1 MDQSLWALMISAAFF
16 CATMTMTPGPNNI
29 LLAQSGANFGVRATL
44 PHILG
49 IRMGQSIL
57 HLSILLG
64 LGALFE
70 SWPVLHQILKYL
82 SIAYLLYLAYRVA
95 SSSVAGDEDK
105 KDARP
110 MSLKEAA
117 LFQWVNPKSW
127 MATITLCSAFTVTGE
142 GYWLSAILGMLVF
155 NLVGF
160 PASFTWVFIGAA
172 IRNKLNTAKRRMH
185 FNWGMGFLLIAS
197 IPMVVH

>member
-29 LLAQSGANFGVRATL
+29 FLAQSGANFGVRATL
-44 PHILG
+44 PHIVG

-82 SIAYLLYLAYRVA
+82 SIAYLVYLAYRVA
-95 SSSVAGDEDK
+95 SSSVAGDENFD
-105 KDARP
+105 DARP

-127 MATITLCSAFTVTGE
+127 MATITLCSAFYRCG
-142 GYWLSAILGMLVF
+142 GGILVECH
-155 NLVGF
+155 
-160 PASFTWVFIGAA
+160 IGHA
-172 IRNKLNTAKRRMH
+172 
-185 FNWGMGFLLIAS
+185 G
-197 IPMVVH
+197 V